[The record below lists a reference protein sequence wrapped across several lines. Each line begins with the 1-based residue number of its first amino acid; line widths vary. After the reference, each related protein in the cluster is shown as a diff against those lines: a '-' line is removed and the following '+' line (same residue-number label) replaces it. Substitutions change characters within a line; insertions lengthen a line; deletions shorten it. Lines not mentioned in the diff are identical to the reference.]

1 MLDDVTVI
9 NIREYLSGKND
20 NDLGEEDLSEILSDF
35 SCLKNTDVEHFLKS
49 NAIEFTKKNQSVTY
63 LVFLNEDAS
72 LVGYFTLA
80 VKPISVSADKFSN
93 TIKRRIAR
101 VSQLDEE
108 SNTYTLSAYLVA
120 QLGKNFADGVNE
132 RITGTQLL
140 QAAIETIKEL
150 QYMAG
155 GMVCFL
161 EAENEEKLL
170 EFYEKKNGF
179 KRFDVRETE
188 REQGHKL
195 VQFLKVL

>member
-63 LVFLNEDAS
+63 LVFHNEDAS

-120 QLGKNFADGVNE
+120 QLGKNFADGV
-132 RITGTQLL
+132 
-140 QAAIETIKEL
+140 
-150 QYMAG
+150 M
-155 GMVCFL
+155 
-161 EAENEEKLL
+161 
-170 EFYEKKNGF
+170 
-179 KRFDVRETE
+179 RE
-188 REQGHKL
+188 
-195 VQFLKVL
+195 